1 MFAIS
6 QEFPKTPSQS
16 RCTQGKD
23 SAARHIPRNRTDAD
37 VSTHSNSHIEVTPEH
52 NGNLFFWHFQNKHIA
67 DKQRTVIWLNGGPG
81 CSSEDG
87 ALMEIG
93 PYRVQ
98 DTNTLVLNNGSW
110 HEYANLLFVDNP
122 VGTGFSYV
130 DTDSYVRELDEMAKQ
145 MIIFLDKFFDIF
157 PEYDR
162 DDVSRYPES

>member
-1 MFAIS
+1 
-6 QEFPKTPSQS
+6 
-16 RCTQGKD
+16 
-23 SAARHIPRNRTDAD
+23 
-37 VSTHSNSHIEVTPEH
+37 
-52 NGNLFFWHFQNKHIA
+52 
-67 DKQRTVIWLNGGPG
+67 
-81 CSSEDG
+81 
-87 ALMEIG
+87 MEIG

-145 MIIFLDKFFDIF
+145 MIVFLDKFFDIF

-162 DDVSRYPES
+162 DDVSIYPESRPSRLRANSTLDLHCWRILCRPVHPLCRESHPRPEQESCCRQGMEPQGSPHRKWLDFP